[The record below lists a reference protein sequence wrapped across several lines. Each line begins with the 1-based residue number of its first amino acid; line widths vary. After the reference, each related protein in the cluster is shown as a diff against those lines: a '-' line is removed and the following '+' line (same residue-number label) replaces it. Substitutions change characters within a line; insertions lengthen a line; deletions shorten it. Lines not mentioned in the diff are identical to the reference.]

1 MYADIEI
8 VPVNWRRIVLGAILL
23 ASKVWDDQ
31 AVWNVDFCQIMKDI
45 TVDDM
50 SVTLRAFPC
59 FLNIFLFFFHSFPP
73 TVFCQAFQKAVVS
86 ILKREFAEQLFY
98 DYFVMVTC
106 LTAIYFPYNG
116 LQECFYI
123 LEKGYRYVLFW

>member
-59 FLNIFLFFFHSFPP
+59 FFFFFPFFSP

-86 ILKREFAEQLFY
+86 ILKRAFSEQRFY

-106 LTAIYFPYNG
+106 LTAVYLPYNR
-116 LQECFYI
+116 LQECFCI